1 MLDKEYLT
9 HLITKIINAS
19 SSEEELDEYID
30 ELKKL
35 SPITDVTDL
44 IFYPKEEHI
53 SADQIADLILNFKP
67 VYFLKESE

>member
-9 HLITKIINAS
+9 HLITKIINS
-19 SSEEELDEYID
+19 SGSEEELDKYID

-44 IFYPKEEHI
+44 IFYSKEEHI

-67 VYFLKESE
+67 EYFLKEFE